1 MAAITGAVVAAGAT
15 AYGANRQ
22 ASAARGAANTAAAE
36 QARQFDL
43 ARQDQRP
50 WLEAGQN
57 ALGRLNAVNDGD
69 YSGFMNSPDYQFA
82 MDQGIRSLDR
92 SAAARGGLFSGG
104 ADADRMQFASGLAT
118 QNLNNYTNR
127 LSSIAG
133 LGQNSA
139 QSLGSLG
146 ANAAG
151 NIGNARMA
159 AGQAQGAGYAGMAN
173 SLGNLAGYLGGR
185 LDNGGVW
192 GGSGKPDIQI
202 QPISRIQI
210 PRGG

>member
-57 ALGRLNAVNDGD
+57 ALGRLQAVNDGD

-104 ADADRMQFASGLAT
+104 ADADRISFASGLAT

-159 AGQAQGAGYAGMAN
+159 AGQAQGAGYAQMGNA
-173 SLGNLAGYLGGR
+173 LGDLAGYLGGR
-185 LDNGGVW
+185 FDGVW
-192 GGSGKPDIQI
+192 GSGGKPGK
-202 QPISRIQI
+202 PGK
-210 PRGG
+210 GG